1 MAKGALGWLTRSRK
15 SDTLC
20 AQGTPKTMATK
31 KRAASRAASPR
42 PSSKKRT
49 LPPVPHGQHELVIIT
64 GISGAGKASALKTFE
79 DLGYYA
85 VDNLPVGLLLNFA
98 DLVRDS
104 AEIERAALVVDI
116 REGARLDKLPQ
127 LLQSLRSS
135 LKTTVLFLEANED
148 ALLRRYS
155 ETRRPH
161 PLGRKTSVKA
171 SLVSERRRLRPVR
184 EVADLVVDTTKFN
197 VHELRNLLTERF
209 QSAEREQNI
218 LISCVSFGFRE
229 GVPEDADLMFDVRF
243 LPNPHFI
250 PKFRPFTGR
259 NPQVAR
265 YILSFPQTK
274 EFIARISELLVYL
287 IPHYIR
293 EGKSYLTIAFGCTG
307 GKHRSVLIAEEVK
320 KRLAKSGYNVK
331 VVHRDSPVGA

>member
-1 MAKGALGWLTRSRK
+1 M
-15 SDTLC
+15 
-20 AQGTPKTMATK
+20 PTK
-31 KRAASRAASPR
+31 KRAASRATA
-42 PSSKKRT
+42 KRT
-49 LPPVPHGQHELVIIT
+49 TAKRRAIRAALPRDQHELVIIT

-79 DLGYYA
+79 DLGFYA
-85 VDNLPVGLLLNFA
+85 VDNLPVGLIANFG

-104 AEIERAALVVDI
+104 TEIERAALVVDI

-127 LLQSLRSS
+127 LLEALGGS
-135 LKTTVLFLEANED
+135 LKTTVLFLEADED
-148 ALLRRYS
+148 ALIRRYS

-161 PLGRKTSVKA
+161 PLGRRTSVKA
-171 SLVSERRRLRPVR
+171 SLRDERRRLQPVR
-184 EVADLVVDTTKFN
+184 AVADLVVDTTKFN
-197 VHELRNLLTERF
+197 VHELRTLLTERF
-209 QSAEREQNI
+209 QSAERKQNI
-218 LISCVSFGFRE
+218 LISCVSFGFRQ

-259 NPQVAR
+259 HPQVAR
-265 YILSFPQTK
+265 YILSYPQTR

-307 GKHRSVLIAEEVK
+307 GKHRSVLIAEEVR
-320 KRLAKSGYNVK
+320 KRLAKAGYNVK
-331 VVHRDSPVGA
+331 VVHRDSPG

>member
-1 MAKGALGWLTRSRK
+1 MPS
-15 SDTLC
+15 
-20 AQGTPKTMATK
+20 
-31 KRAASRAASPR
+31 KRAAAKRAGST
-42 PSSKKRT
+42 KRAV
-49 LPPVPHGQHELVIIT
+49 LPAAVRDQHELVIIT
-64 GISGAGKASALKTFE
+64 GMSGAGKVSALKTFE
-79 DLGYYA
+79 DLGFYA
-85 VDNLPVGLLLNFA
+85 VDNLPVGLISNFA

-104 AEIERAALVVDI
+104 TEIERAALVVDI
-116 REGARLDKLPQ
+116 REGARHDKLPQ
-127 LLQSLRSS
+127 ILQSLRSS
-135 LKTTVLFLEANED
+135 LKTTVLFLEADED

-171 SLVSERRRLRPVR
+171 SLQSERRRLQPVR
-184 EVADLVVDTTKFN
+184 AVADLVIDTTKFN
-197 VHELRNLLTERF
+197 VHELRSLLTERF
-209 QSAEREQNI
+209 QGEDRAQNI
-218 LISCVSFGFRE
+218 LISCVSFGFRQ

-250 PKFRPFTGR
+250 SEFRAFTGR
-259 NPQVAR
+259 HPKVAK
-265 YILSFPQTK
+265 YIRSFPQTK

-320 KRLAKSGYNVK
+320 KRLAKSNYNVK
-331 VVHRDSPVGA
+331 VVHRDSPVPP

>member
-1 MAKGALGWLTRSRK
+1 
-15 SDTLC
+15 
-20 AQGTPKTMATK
+20 MATK
-31 KRAASRAASPR
+31 KSATSRATEKRKA
-42 PSSKKRT
+42 KKRAIRPA
-49 LPPVPHGQHELVIIT
+49 PPRDQHELVIIT

-79 DLGYYA
+79 DLGFYA
-85 VDNLPVGLLLNFA
+85 VDNLPVGLISNFA
-98 DLVRDS
+98 DLVHDS
-104 AEIERAALVVDI
+104 TEIERAALVVDI

-127 LLQSLRSS
+127 LLQALRGS
-135 LKTTVLFLEANED
+135 LKTTVLFLEADED
-148 ALLRRYS
+148 ALVRRYS

-161 PLGRKTSVKA
+161 PLGRRTSVKA
-171 SLVSERRRLRPVR
+171 SLQAERRRLQPVR
-184 EVADLVVDTTKFN
+184 AVADLVVDTTKFN
-197 VHELRNLLTERF
+197 VHELRILLTERF
-209 QSAEREQNI
+209 QSAERKQNI
-218 LISCVSFGFRE
+218 LISCVSFGFRQ

-265 YILSFPQTK
+265 YILSFPQTR

-320 KRLAKSGYNVK
+320 KRLAKAGYNVK
-331 VVHRDSPVGA
+331 VVHRDSPAGD

>member
-1 MAKGALGWLTRSRK
+1 M
-15 SDTLC
+15 
-20 AQGTPKTMATK
+20 PTK
-31 KRAASRAASPR
+31 KRAASRATAKR
-42 PSSKKRT
+42 TAAKKRT
-49 LPPVPHGQHELVIIT
+49 IRAAHLPRDQHELVIIT

-79 DLGYYA
+79 DLGFYA
-85 VDNLPVGLLLNFA
+85 VDNLPVGLISNFG

-104 AEIERAALVVDI
+104 TEIERAALVVDI

-127 LLQSLRSS
+127 LLEALRGS
-135 LKTTVLFLEANED
+135 LKTTVLFLEADED
-148 ALLRRYS
+148 ALIRRYS

-161 PLGRKTSVKA
+161 PLGRRTTVKA
-171 SLVSERRRLRPVR
+171 SLRAERRRLQPVR
-184 EVADLVVDTTKFN
+184 AVADLVVDTTKFN
-197 VHELRNLLTERF
+197 VHELRTLLTERF
-209 QSAEREQNI
+209 QSAERKQNI
-218 LISCVSFGFRE
+218 LISCVSFGFRQ

-259 NPQVAR
+259 HPQVAR
-265 YILSFPQTK
+265 YILSYPQTR

-307 GKHRSVLIAEEVK
+307 GKHRSVLIAEEVR
-320 KRLAKSGYNVK
+320 KRLAKAGYNVK
-331 VVHRDSPVGA
+331 VVHRDSPG

>member
-1 MAKGALGWLTRSRK
+1 MA
-15 SDTLC
+15 
-20 AQGTPKTMATK
+20 PKK
-31 KRAASRAASPR
+31 LAASRAASPR
-42 PSSKKRT
+42 PSSKQRKLT
-49 LPPVPHGQHELVIIT
+49 PVPHGQHELVIIT

-85 VDNLPVGLLLNFA
+85 VDNLPVDLLLNFA

-135 LKTTVLFLEANED
+135 LKTTVLFLEANEE

-171 SLVSERRRLRPVR
+171 SLLSERRRLRPVR
-184 EVADLVVDTTKFN
+184 GVADLVVDTTKFN

-209 QSAEREQNI
+209 QGTEREQNI
-218 LISCVSFGFRE
+218 LISCVSFGFRL

-274 EFIARISELLVYL
+274 EFIGRISELLVYL

-331 VVHRDSPVGA
+331 VVHRDSPMGE

>member
-1 MAKGALGWLTRSRK
+1 MPS
-15 SDTLC
+15 
-20 AQGTPKTMATK
+20 K
-31 KRAASRAASPR
+31 KRAPSRAASKSTSP
-42 PSSKKRT
+42 KKRAR
-49 LPPVPHGQHELVIIT
+49 LPALPRDQHELVIIT
-64 GISGAGKASALKTFE
+64 GISGAGKASALKSFE

-85 VDNLPVGLLLNFA
+85 VDNLPVGLISNFA

-104 AEIERAALVVDI
+104 TEIERAALVVDI

-127 LLQSLRSS
+127 LLQELRGS
-135 LKTTVLFLEANED
+135 LKTTVLFLEADED

-161 PLGRKTSVKA
+161 PLGRKISVKA
-171 SLVSERRRLRPVR
+171 SLRDERRRLQPVR
-184 EVADLVVDTTKFN
+184 AVADLVVDTTKFN
-197 VHELRNLLTERF
+197 VHELRSLLTERF
-209 QSAEREQNI
+209 QSSERKQNT
-218 LISCVSFGFRE
+218 LISCVSFGFRQ

-274 EFIARISELLVYL
+274 EFISRISELLVYL

-320 KRLAKSGYNVK
+320 KRLAKAGHNVK
-331 VVHRDSPVGA
+331 VVHRDSPVGT